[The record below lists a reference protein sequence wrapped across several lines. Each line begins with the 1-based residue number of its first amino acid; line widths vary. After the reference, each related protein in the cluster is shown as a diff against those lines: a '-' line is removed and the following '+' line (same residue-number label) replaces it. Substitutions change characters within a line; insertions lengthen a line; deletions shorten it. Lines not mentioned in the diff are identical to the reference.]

1 MIIANPTKD
10 VFADLLDELADLYD
24 RSYDGPVMKLYK
36 EVRPPKVFLQFL
48 YSIDPEG
55 FFVAEDRG
63 NILGFIAVHR
73 EWQTTDGDMVTEIH
87 ELAVDPGA
95 RSKDVGHQLIRKG
108 LEFARDKG
116 LARVGSWAGEKNMRS
131 RQVFIQEGFRQKY
144 SWGKWVRFEKPVR
157 PA

>member
-1 MIIANPTKD
+1 MIIANPTKS
-10 VFADLLDELADLYD
+10 VFADLLDGLADLYD
-24 RSYDGPVMKLYK
+24 RSYEGPVMKLYK

-55 FFVAEDRG
+55 FSVAEDHG

-87 ELAVDPGA
+87 ELAVDPNA
-95 RSKDVGHQLIRKG
+95 RSKDVGRQLIQKG

-116 LARVGSWAGEKNMRS
+116 LARVGIWVGEKNMRS
-131 RQVFIQEGFRQKY
+131 RQILLQEGFHQKY
-144 SWGKWVRFEKPVR
+144 SWGKWVRFEKTVR

>member
-1 MIIANPTKD
+1 MIIANPTKEI
-10 VFADLLDELADLYD
+10 FSDLQDELADLYD
-24 RSYDGPVMKLYK
+24 RAYEGPVMKLYK

-55 FFVAEDRG
+55 FFVAEDKG
-63 NILGFIAVHR
+63 NILGFVSVHR
-73 EWQTTDGDMVTEIH
+73 EWQTTDGETVTEIQ

-95 RSKDVGHQLIRKG
+95 RSKDVGHQLLLRG

-116 LARVGSWAGEKNMRS
+116 LQQVGTWVGEKNMRS
-131 RQVFIQEGFRQKY
+131 RQILTQEGFRQKY
-144 SWGKWVRFEKPVR
+144 GWGKWVRFAKTVR

>member
-1 MIIANPTKD
+1 MTVANPTKEI
-10 VFADLLDELADLYD
+10 FAELLNELADLYE
-24 RSYDGPVMKLYK
+24 SAYEGPIMKLYK
-36 EVRPPKVFLQFL
+36 EVRPPKVYLQFL

-63 NILGFIAVHR
+63 QMLGFVAVHR
-73 EWQTTDGDMVTEIH
+73 EWQTTDGDVVTEIQ
-87 ELAVDPGA
+87 ELAVDPAA
-95 RSKDVGHQLIRKG
+95 RSKDVGHQLLLRG

-116 LARVGSWAGEKNMRS
+116 LARVGTWVGEKNMRL
-131 RQVFIQEGFRQKY
+131 RQVLIQEAFRQKY

>member
-1 MIIANPTKD
+1 MTIANPTKEI
-10 VFADLLDELADLYD
+10 FADLLDDLADLYD
-24 RSYDGPVMKLYK
+24 RSYDGPILKLYK

-63 NILGFIAVHR
+63 TILGFISVHR
-73 EWQTTDGDMVTEIH
+73 EWQTNDRDTVTEIQ

-95 RSKDVGHQLIRKG
+95 RSRDVGDQLLKRG

-116 LARVGSWAGEKNMRS
+116 LARVGTWVGERNLRL
-131 RQVFIQEGFRQKY
+131 RQVLTQHGFRQKY
-144 SWGKWVRFEKPVR
+144 GWGKWVRLERNIR